1 MTSSCPFDEGF
12 VERKEMGSR
21 VNRHVRIVGGML
33 ATLAG
38 TIALVLLTV
47 EDTSLLEERD
57 LAVPAGSH
65 RIAMLQLETSR
76 SLRPRARG
84 FASAIST
91 LARSEGVNEA
101 RMEQLVHSSWLQDI
115 YGKDTTY
122 DLDYIKN
129 LPPGDVSEAGYEGLP
144 KAKGVLPNAHEHAL
158 SDALLKHAIDTGTVP
173 SDIENVWDG
182 EPYVPSE
189 EFKEKLSKA
198 WGGFHQAVGEKR
210 WEKKVWEKCGAG
222 AKDPACAEVL
232 GGKHEGYDTKWD
244 GEEWTQWDGEEWK
257 SLEPDE

>member
-91 LARSEGVNEA
+91 HNAVAASP
-101 RMEQLVHSSWLQDI
+101 LVQGCL
-115 YGKDTTY
+115 
-122 DLDYIKN
+122 
-129 LPPGDVSEAGYEGLP
+129 
-144 KAKGVLPNAHEHAL
+144 
-158 SDALLKHAIDTGTVP
+158 
-173 SDIENVWDG
+173 
-182 EPYVPSE
+182 
-189 EFKEKLSKA
+189 
-198 WGGFHQAVGEKR
+198 
-210 WEKKVWEKCGAG
+210 
-222 AKDPACAEVL
+222 
-232 GGKHEGYDTKWD
+232 
-244 GEEWTQWDGEEWK
+244 
-257 SLEPDE
+257 